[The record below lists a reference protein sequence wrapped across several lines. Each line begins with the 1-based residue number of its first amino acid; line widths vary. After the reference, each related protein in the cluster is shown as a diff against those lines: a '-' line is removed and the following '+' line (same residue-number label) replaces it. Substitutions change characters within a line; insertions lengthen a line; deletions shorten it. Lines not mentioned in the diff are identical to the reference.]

1 MAAEDGL
8 SYDPVVLDAVE
19 KRFWNEL
26 WDTAVDDAVVDLGI
40 DMSWFGPV
48 QAAIVSEEA
57 GMPALN
63 FILGAAN
70 AGAVEDGYLADAVHW
85 VELQDVDYRVPLVP
99 GLPGVAAAEEFF
111 ARHGHRRLEGPTK
124 LIRNGSPPRRPPPG
138 VEVLERTDPWE
149 DEGFGDPLA
158 ESLGLPKWAS
168 TFFLDLPG
176 RADWRCYC
184 AIDGDEPLAYLA
196 MLIDESVAEVALAS
210 RPVGE
215 RDGEGQDAVL
225 HRCIADAAAAGCEA
239 IVVGEAGG
247 EPAVAD
253 RESLVRA
260 GFESAFRCF
269 TWQPRA
275 RVAM

>member
-1 MAAEDGL
+1 M
-8 SYDPVVLDAVE
+8 SYDPVVLDAAE

-40 DMSWFGPV
+40 DMNWFGPV
-48 QAAIVSEEA
+48 QAAIVTEEA
-57 GMPALN
+57 GTPALN

-111 ARHGHRRLEGPTK
+111 VRHGLRRLDGPTK
-124 LIRNGSPPRRPPPG
+124 LIRDGSPPSGPPPC
-138 VEVLERTDPWE
+138 VEVLERVDPWE

-158 ESLGLPKWAS
+158 ESLGLPKWAA

-176 RADWRCYC
+176 RAGWRCYC
-184 AIDGDEPLAYLA
+184 AVDGDEPLAYLA
-196 MLIDESVAEVALAS
+196 MLIEDGVAEVALAS

-225 HRCIADAAAAGCEA
+225 HRCIADASAAGCEA
-239 IVVGEAGG
+239 ILVGEAGE

-260 GFESAFRCF
+260 GFEGAFRCF

>member
-8 SYDPVVLDAVE
+8 SYDPVLLDAAE

-40 DMSWFGPV
+40 DMNWFGPV
-48 QAAIVSEEA
+48 QAAIVTEEA
-57 GMPALN
+57 GDTALN
-63 FILGAAN
+63 FILGAAS
-70 AGAVEDGYLADAVHW
+70 AGAVEEGHLADAVHW
-85 VELQDVDYRVPLVP
+85 VESQDVDYRVPLVP
-99 GLPGVAAAEEFF
+99 GLAGVEAAEEWF
-111 ARHGHRRLEGPTK
+111 ARHGHKRIEGPTK
-124 LIRNGSPPRRPPPG
+124 LVRDGSSPRLPAPE
-138 VEVLERTDPWE
+138 VEVLERVDPWE

-158 ESLGLPKWAS
+158 ESLGLPKWAA

-176 RADWRCYC
+176 KAGWRCYC
-184 AIDGDEPLAYLA
+184 AVDGDEPLAYAA
-196 MLIDESVAEVALAS
+196 MMIDSGVAELVLAS

-225 HRCIADAAAAGCEA
+225 HHCIADAAASGCEA
-239 IVVGEAGG
+239 IVVGEAGC